1 MLAEPI
7 IDLDGLVFVDDWED
21 EPLFLTPR
29 RHIAVDTLVAEAV
42 SPDML
47 EDEPHAEAQLAQFRE
62 RLFLALQHVDKA
74 LASLR
79 KAKT

>member
-7 IDLDGLVFVDDWED
+7 IDLDGLVLVSDWED
-21 EPLFLTPR
+21 DPLFPPR

-47 EDEPHAEAQLAQFRE
+47 EDEPHAEAQLLQFRE
-62 RLFLALQHVDKA
+62 RLLLALQHVDQA

-79 KAKT
+79 NTKT

>member
-7 IDLDGLVFVDDWED
+7 IYLDGLVLVSDLEDD
-21 EPLFLTPR
+21 PLFPPR
-29 RHIAVDTLVAEAV
+29 RHIALDTLVAEAV

-47 EDEPHAEAQLAQFRE
+47 EDEPHAEAQLVQFRE

-74 LASLR
+74 LTYLR
-79 KAKT
+79 KAKA